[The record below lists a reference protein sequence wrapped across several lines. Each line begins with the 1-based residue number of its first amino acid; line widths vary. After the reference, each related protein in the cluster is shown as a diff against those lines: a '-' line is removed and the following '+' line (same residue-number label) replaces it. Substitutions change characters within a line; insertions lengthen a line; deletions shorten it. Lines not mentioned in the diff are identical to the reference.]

1 MRFHQAIILFLFS
14 CAAPLGAQS
23 GAGAQQPAQSFE
35 PIRFGDL
42 PEHVYERALLPGNE
56 YDPGLLTPDAILG
69 EAWGTRIAGHAE
81 MLRALRSWAAASPR
95 ATLQS
100 YGRTHE
106 GRDLVTL
113 VITSVANQARI
124 AEIQA
129 GLGALYNPSDLSA
142 KEGERLV
149 KELPAC
155 AWMGYSIHGD
165 ETSGSD
171 AGTLLAY
178 HLMAC
183 QDAEVQAL
191 LDDVVIVLD
200 PCLNPDGR
208 ERIRSMTHW
217 MSGYRTNLDVS
228 SMHRGRWPYGRGN
241 HYLFDMNRDWMA
253 GICPETRG
261 RWSVLQDWHPQL
273 FVDAHEMG
281 ALDTFLFYPQ
291 EKPHNTHL
299 WEGLIDWQGRF
310 ADAAGAAFDTHGWG
324 YYTREWADAWYPGYS
339 DSWGALNGA
348 VGMLYE
354 QAGIGGQPL
363 RRASGVIETYAE
375 SVHGQ
380 FVASLSNL
388 ETLRASREELLGVYL
403 RGQRASVDGSDRRAL
418 VLTGLRGDRIRRLVS
433 TLQAQGLIVASAGA
447 DFVGHN
453 VIGSNG
459 EIADTHAFNAAESW
473 IVYAD
478 QPGRRMLEAYFDFD
492 PRIDAETLVDERAR
506 LERGE
511 GSRLYDVSAWDLA
524 RQTGID
530 AYWCEPEDVATVA
543 ADLSSTGGRILGEGP
558 DANYAWVVDCR
569 DDASMVF
576 VARALELGLAVH
588 VADKP
593 FAVTRLSNGRLGQLQ
608 LPRGSFL
615 LRRHE
620 NSADVRDLILRA
632 AQASKVNVVAT
643 HTGRAAGATPDLGGQ
658 HFSLLRAPRVAMLS
672 GEPCSTSDFGNLWHH
687 LDVDL
692 GLAVTL
698 LEANSLGRYDLRS
711 YDVLIMPPGGM
722 ESVLRASGAAIDT
735 WVRGGGTLIACG
747 SAAGAL
753 AAEHKLT
760 SVRRRRDVLEELDGF
775 DFAAAQ
781 QRTAGSGLLDLEA
794 LWGTGE
800 PAQSEGDEDAGAGAD
815 ADDESDKSAAT
826 SDGGHPDVARKD
838 AYLRRFMPSGAILRS
853 ETDPK
858 HWLTAGSEGDLP
870 VLFGGRSALVFD
882 GRAPVRFAEAERLR
896 LAGLVWPEARQR
908 LAGSVWASREGRG
921 HGQVILLATNPVF
934 RGSTRAT
941 ARIFS
946 NAVLLGPGLGADRVL
961 GR

>member
-1 MRFHQAIILFLFS
+1 MRLYQAIVLSLFS
-14 CAAPLGAQS
+14 CAVPLGAQS
-23 GAGAQQPAQSFE
+23 DSGAQQPAQTPAQSFE

-42 PEHVYERALLPGNE
+42 PEHVYAGQLLPGRE
-56 YDPGLLTPDAILG
+56 YDASLPTPDALLGESWGSRIASHAEILG
-69 EAWGTRIAGHAE
+69 ALSKWAE
-81 MLRALRSWAAASPR
+81 LSPR
-95 ATLQS
+95 ASMQS

-106 GRDLVTL
+106 GRELVVL
-113 VITSVANQARI
+113 VITSEANQARI
-124 AEIQA
+124 GEIQG
-129 GLGALYNPSDLSA
+129 GLAQLYNPVGLSED
-142 KEGERLV
+142 EGAGLV
-149 KELPAC
+149 AELPAC

-171 AGTLLAY
+171 AAPLLAY

-183 QDAEVQAL
+183 RDVEVQAL
-191 LDDVVIVLD
+191 LDDVVIVMD

-228 SMHRGRWPYGRGN
+228 SMQRGRWPYGRGN

-261 RWSVLQDWHPQL
+261 RWGVLQDWHPQL

-310 ADAAGAAFDTHGWG
+310 ADAAGAAFDNHGWG

-363 RRASGVIETYAE
+363 LRASGVIETYAE

-388 ETLRASREELLGVYL
+388 ETLRATREELLGVYL
-403 RGQRASVDGSDRRAL
+403 KGQRASVDDSDGRAL
-418 VLTGLRGDRIRRLVS
+418 VLTGQNTDRIRRLVS
-433 TLQAQGLIVASAGA
+433 TLQAQGLTVLSAEE
-447 DFVGHN
+447 DFVGSQ
-453 VIGSNG
+453 VLGSDG
-459 EIADTHAFNAAESW
+459 EVSDAHTFDADESW
-473 IVYAD
+473 IVYAA

-492 PRIDAETLVDERAR
+492 PRIDAETLEDERAR

-524 RQTGID
+524 RQTGVT
-530 AYWCEPEDVATVA
+530 AYWCDPQEVSTVQA
-543 ADLSSTGGRILGEGP
+543 VLPSSAGRILGEGP
-558 DANYAWVVDCR
+558 DANYAWVVDCS
-569 DDASMVF
+569 DDASLVF

-588 VADKP
+588 VADRP
-593 FAVTRLSNGRLGQLQ
+593 FAVTRLDAGRLSQLE

-620 NSADVRDLILRA
+620 NPAGVRDLILRA
-632 AQASKVNVVAT
+632 AQASKVDVVAT

-672 GEPCSTSDFGNLWHH
+672 GPPCSTSDFGNLWHH

-692 GLAVTL
+692 GIAVTL

-722 ESVLRASGAAIDT
+722 GSVLSASGDAIDT

-747 SAAGAL
+747 SAAGAV

-781 QRTAGSGLLDLEA
+781 QRTAGSGSIDLEA

-800 PAQSEGDEDAGAGAD
+800 PAAPAEDDEQEDATEEQA
-815 ADDESDKSAAT
+815 E
-826 SDGGHPDVARKD
+826 GHPDAARQD

-858 HWLTAGSEGDLP
+858 HWLTAGSTGDLP
-870 VLFGGRSALVFD
+870 VLFGGRSALVYD

-896 LAGLVWPEARQR
+896 MAGLVWPEARQR
-908 LAGSVWASREGRG
+908 LAGSVWATREGRG

-946 NAVLLGPGLGADRVL
+946 NAVLLGAGLGADRVL